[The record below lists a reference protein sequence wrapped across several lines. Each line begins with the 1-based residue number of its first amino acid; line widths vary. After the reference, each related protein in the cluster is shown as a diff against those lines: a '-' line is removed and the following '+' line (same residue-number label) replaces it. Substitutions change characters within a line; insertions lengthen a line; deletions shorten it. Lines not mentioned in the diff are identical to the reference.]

1 MNNMNNR
8 CNIFVNYEMKETK
21 LNKERNHED
30 ETELESVRKYEKAR
44 KMKII
49 ARNKVKKRKLYFL
62 GKMQLKILQGGYQI
76 SSDTMLGNMASMEG
90 KREI

>member
-1 MNNMNNR
+1 MNNR
-8 CNIFVNYEMKETK
+8 CNKFVNYVMRETE
-21 LNKERNHED
+21 LNEERNHED

-62 GKMQLKILQGGYQI
+62 KKMQRKNILQGGYQV
-76 SSDTMLGNMASMEG
+76 SSDTILGNMISTKE
-90 KREI
+90 